1 MGNLAAT
8 TSTATNT
15 IAISFKFTPP
25 AFKGAQ
31 ADTSHIAGPHKASRR
46 RWLAFRDL

>member
-1 MGNLAAT
+1 MAYMAAINF
-8 TSTATNT
+8 TAINA

-31 ADTSHIAGPHKASRR
+31 ADTGHIAGTRMAGRR

>member
-1 MGNLAAT
+1 MGHFAAT
-8 TSTATNT
+8 TFAAINAIT
-15 IAISFKFTPP
+15 ISFKFTPP

-31 ADTSHIAGPHKASRR
+31 ADTGHIAGTRIAGRR